1 MPIRTYSLMGHVP
14 KVKTLQQQVFFT
26 NFRWFLSSGEDC
38 EQDNSIPLQN
48 SVDDSYLFILN

>member
-1 MPIRTYSLMGHVP
+1 MGHVP

-38 EQDNSIPLQN
+38 EQDSSIPLQN
-48 SVDDSYLFILN
+48 SVDNSYLFILN